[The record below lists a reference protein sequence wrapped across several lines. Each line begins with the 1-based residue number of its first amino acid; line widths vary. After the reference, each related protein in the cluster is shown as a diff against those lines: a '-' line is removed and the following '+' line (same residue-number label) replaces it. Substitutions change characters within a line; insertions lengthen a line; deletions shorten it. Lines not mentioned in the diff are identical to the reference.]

1 MTALGLP
8 SQSAMQLAQSAA
20 ANAMAGGQ
28 NAGGAADPQDSSAF
42 DTLLGSFDE
51 SGGQNPPASAPP
63 SGDDSSSPTAS
74 WRSASAVHSPG
85 SGVLIALDKRLD
97 PDAPE
102 GARQGSKKTNDDGVA
117 ADPGAAALANIGWA
131 SLLGGLAGAKAAST
145 PSTSGS
151 APLSS
156 AAALSAM
163 ASAHAAGKENA
174 GAAIQPAMPSDSAA
188 TAVALP
194 VIPAAASPPVQVK
207 VTRAITYLGLD
218 PTTHNF
224 DSATGAAARPAAKT
238 ASATTSAQG
247 VRSGAAPVAP
257 PIVQSGSSDSAS
269 GDQRKPDSHGAGAN
283 GTAANAAGHADPSA
297 PTDAGQA
304 TTTTMVSGAASTS
317 SGFSIGA
324 LPATSIGQLADVVA
338 SAVEDL
344 AAQAGQSTP
353 ASGAAID
360 AAAARTAPVKELDV
374 QLNPASLGA
383 LSIQMRLSNGNLSVA
398 IKADKADTV
407 KLIEN
412 ETSSISDKLKSLNF
426 SLNSLTVKA
435 SDPAASSGATDA
447 SNTGTSAN
455 GEAQQGQ
462 SGQTADGSREGRLSQ
477 GDGGA
482 RQPARGNRQIASD
495 AGGDGNF
502 GHRVV

>member
-1 MTALGLP
+1 MR
-8 SQSAMQLAQSAA
+8 
-20 ANAMAGGQ
+20 
-28 NAGGAADPQDSSAF
+28 QDMR
-42 DTLLGSFDE
+42 TRRR
-51 SGGQNPPASAPP
+51 PP
-63 SGDDSSSPTAS
+63 
-74 WRSASAVHSPG
+74 
-85 SGVLIALDKRLD
+85 
-97 PDAPE
+97 
-102 GARQGSKKTNDDGVA
+102 
-117 ADPGAAALANIGWA
+117 
-131 SLLGGLAGAKAAST
+131 
-145 PSTSGS
+145 
-151 APLSS
+151 
-156 AAALSAM
+156 
-163 ASAHAAGKENA
+163 
-174 GAAIQPAMPSDSAA
+174 
-188 TAVALP
+188 
-194 VIPAAASPPVQVK
+194 
-207 VTRAITYLGLD
+207 TR
-218 PTTHNF
+218 
-224 DSATGAAARPAAKT
+224 
-238 ASATTSAQG
+238 
-247 VRSGAAPVAP
+247 
-257 PIVQSGSSDSAS
+257 
-269 GDQRKPDSHGAGAN
+269 
-283 GTAANAAGHADPSA
+283 
-297 PTDAGQA
+297 GQA

-426 SLNSLTVKA
+426 SLNLSP
-435 SDPAASSGATDA
+435 SRRPDPAASTGARRCIEP
-447 SNTGTSAN
+447 GTSGN

-482 RQPARGNRQIASD
+482 RQPPRGTPSD
-495 AGGDGNF
+495 LSEAGGDGNL
-502 GHRVV
+502 GHRFV